1 VRDENEGDAMRV
13 KWILV
18 REENGVTVCEGKTMY
33 DSKEKAMA
41 LAREA
46 NAGLSEKRPSTLI
59 YTVGEVHVADRE

>member
-1 VRDENEGDAMRV
+1 MKV

-18 REENGVTVCEGKTMY
+18 REENGVTACKGETMY

-46 NAGLSEKRPSTLI
+46 NAGLSEKRPSTI
-59 YTVGEVHVADRE
+59 VYTVGEVRLEDGK